1 MSCVY
6 SERSI
11 SCFKS
16 VYSMQK
22 SSGPEGRGAWIL
34 IYSHCVVI
42 FFLCYSIFPF
52 TWKYNIQA
60 NEELR
65 KVKEKWS
72 TIKLDFSVLSFSSF
86 HKHKWCMLFLTRI
99 KLVACVLACA
109 CAVSHIKWKR
119 LHTHDFGHLYID
131 TSTHFLS
138 MIFF

>member
-34 IYSHCVVI
+34 IYLHCVVI

-60 NEELR
+60 NEKLR

-72 TIKLDFSVLSFSSF
+72 TIKLDFSVLSLS
-86 HKHKWCMLFLTRI
+86 LTRI